1 FVEPDPEPPIV
12 IGAFGPRMAELA
24 GRAGDGVNVRAA
36 DPRLGELVEVA
47 KEAHARSGR
56 DPGRFLVTAYAPF
69 DEWWLA
75 SGSPA
80 GAELAAVGADR
91 LILNLAPPYD
101 RRRIADAG
109 RLLDW

>member
-1 FVEPDPEPPIV
+1 L
-12 IGAFGPRMAELA
+12 IGAFGARMAEVA
-24 GRAGDGVNVRAA
+24 GRVGDGLNVRAA
-36 DPRLGELVEVA
+36 DPRLHELVELA
-47 KEAHARSGR
+47 RDAHARSGR
-56 DPGRFLVTAYAPF
+56 DPGRLLVTAYAPF

-80 GAELAAVGADR
+80 GAELATIGADR